1 MNYFPYGK
9 AAFSILIL
17 ALLSGSWLLLHPS
30 QKHKATL
37 TYWTFTPV
45 HYAAYQQILPEF
57 EREHPGVTVDLQLVS
72 LQALSARMQS
82 AMLANL
88 DVPDLFEIEA
98 GQAGALFRGPTKDIG
113 LVDLT
118 SRVHAPGPDGAPSLW
133 DRVVRARFATYT
145 DRGHIYGL
153 PHDVHPVQLAYRRD
167 IFEKLG
173 IDASKIQ
180 TWDQFIKIGR
190 KITIPGKRYMIEL
203 NTSDGTSLE
212 TMLFQRG
219 GGYFDANGNVIFDNE
234 TAVQTMCWYVP
245 MVAGPH
251 KIADSL
257 GLFTQAE
264 TSAVEDGYMLCY
276 ICPDWRSKNFE
287 TDISHVSGK
296 MALMPLP
303 MVRPG
308 TRPTSTWGGTMVG
321 ITKHCK
327 NPDLAWQ
334 LAQFFYLDKKGMAAR
349 FRATNILPP
358 IRDFWNL
365 PVIHERRPYWSNQR
379 LGDTYAALANDVP
392 PHYSSPV
399 IQTATTKLGQAL
411 EECVEYYNSHGY
423 VDHGDAK
430 FTEYVRATLKA
441 NADQVRAQIK
451 RTPY

>member
-190 KITIPGKRYMIEL
+190 KITIPGKRYMI
-203 NTSDGTSLE
+203 
-212 TMLFQRG
+212 
-219 GGYFDANGNVIFDNE
+219 
-234 TAVQTMCWYVP
+234 
-245 MVAGPH
+245 
-251 KIADSL
+251 
-257 GLFTQAE
+257 
-264 TSAVEDGYMLCY
+264 
-276 ICPDWRSKNFE
+276 
-287 TDISHVSGK
+287 
-296 MALMPLP
+296 
-303 MVRPG
+303 
-308 TRPTSTWGGTMVG
+308 
-321 ITKHCK
+321 
-327 NPDLAWQ
+327 
-334 LAQFFYLDKKGMAAR
+334 
-349 FRATNILPP
+349 
-358 IRDFWNL
+358 
-365 PVIHERRPYWSNQR
+365 
-379 LGDTYAALANDVP
+379 
-392 PHYSSPV
+392 
-399 IQTATTKLGQAL
+399 
-411 EECVEYYNSHGY
+411 
-423 VDHGDAK
+423 
-430 FTEYVRATLKA
+430 
-441 NADQVRAQIK
+441 
-451 RTPY
+451 